1 MIKIDINNEM
11 IESAKSK
18 ARDLGKLNNSIT
30 KAKGNLAGFLGE
42 EGEKVTHI
50 IEYSN
55 IFNQAPTW
63 KLCRNEEEY
72 KIAMETGAFINP
84 FLLWTSIRPSI
95 TGERNDLCYVCEKP
109 FGKWKYGDR
118 AFCNVHIIP
127 LQLGLLI

>member
-1 MIKIDINNEM
+1 MTSISYKDIVDGV
-11 IESAKSK
+11 IEAG
-18 ARDLGKLNNSIT
+18 GK
-30 KAKGNLAGFLGE
+30 GE
-42 EGEKVTHI
+42 EGEKDITHI

-63 KLCRNEEEY
+63 KLCRSEEEY
-72 KIAMETGAFINP
+72 LNAMETGAFINP

-95 TGERNDLCYVCEKP
+95 TGSRTSKCCVCEKP

-127 LQLGLLI
+127 LQLGLLIESKGNIPFGENQ

>member
-1 MIKIDINNEM
+1 LTSLSNKGVVDEI
-11 IESAKSK
+11 IEAG
-18 ARDLGKLNNSIT
+18 GK
-30 KAKGNLAGFLGE
+30 
-42 EGEKVTHI
+42 GEKGENVTHI

-127 LQLGLLI
+127 LQLGLLIESKGNIPFYNDK

>member
-1 MIKIDINNEM
+1 MTWLSNKGVVDEI
-11 IESAKSK
+11 IEAG
-18 ARDLGKLNNSIT
+18 GK
-30 KAKGNLAGFLGE
+30 GE
-42 EGEKVTHI
+42 EGENVTHI

-127 LQLGLLI
+127 LQLGLLIESKGNIPFYNDK

>member
-1 MIKIDINNEM
+1 MTSLSNKGVVDEI
-11 IESAKSK
+11 IEAG
-18 ARDLGKLNNSIT
+18 GK
-30 KAKGNLAGFLGE
+30 GE

-127 LQLGLLI
+127 LQLGLLIESKGNIPFYNDK

>member
-1 MIKIDINNEM
+1 MTSLSNKGVVDEI
-11 IESAKSK
+11 IEAG
-18 ARDLGKLNNSIT
+18 GK
-30 KAKGNLAGFLGE
+30 GE

-55 IFNQAPTW
+55 IINQAPTW

-127 LQLGLLI
+127 LQLGLLIESKGNIPFYNDK

>member
-1 MIKIDINNEM
+1 MTSLSNKGVVDEI
-11 IESAKSK
+11 IEAG
-18 ARDLGKLNNSIT
+18 GK
-30 KAKGNLAGFLGE
+30 GE
-42 EGEKVTHI
+42 EGENVTHI

-118 AFCNVHIIP
+118 ACCNVHIIP
-127 LQLGLLI
+127 LQLGLLIESKGNIPFYNDK

>member
-1 MIKIDINNEM
+1 MTSLSNKGVVDEI
-11 IESAKSK
+11 IEAG
-18 ARDLGKLNNSIT
+18 GK
-30 KAKGNLAGFLGE
+30 GEAGDN
-42 EGEKVTHI
+42 VTHI

-127 LQLGLLI
+127 LQLGLLIESKGNIPFYNDK

>member
-1 MIKIDINNEM
+1 MTSLSNKGVVDEI
-11 IESAKSK
+11 IEAG
-18 ARDLGKLNNSIT
+18 GK
-30 KAKGNLAGFLGE
+30 GE

-72 KIAMETGAFINP
+72 RIAMKTGAFINP

-127 LQLGLLI
+127 LQLGLLIESKGNIPFYNDK

>member
-1 MIKIDINNEM
+1 MDEI
-11 IESAKSK
+11 IEAG
-18 ARDLGKLNNSIT
+18 GK
-30 KAKGNLAGFLGE
+30 GE
-42 EGEKVTHI
+42 EGENVTHI

-55 IFNQAPTW
+55 VFNQAPTW

-127 LQLGLLI
+127 LQLGLLIESKGNIPFYNDK

>member
-1 MIKIDINNEM
+1 MTSLSNKGVVDEI
-11 IESAKSK
+11 IEAG
-18 ARDLGKLNNSIT
+18 GK
-30 KAKGNLAGFLGE
+30 GE
-42 EGEKVTHI
+42 EGENVTHI

-127 LQLGLLI
+127 LQLGLLIESKGNIPFYNDK

>member
-1 MIKIDINNEM
+1 MTSLSNKGVVDEI
-11 IESAKSK
+11 IEAG
-18 ARDLGKLNNSIT
+18 GK
-30 KAKGNLAGFLGE
+30 
-42 EGEKVTHI
+42 GEKGENVTHI

-127 LQLGLLI
+127 LQLGLLIESKGNIPFYNDK

>member
-1 MIKIDINNEM
+1 MTSLSNKGVVDEI
-11 IESAKSK
+11 IEAG
-18 ARDLGKLNNSIT
+18 GK
-30 KAKGNLAGFLGE
+30 
-42 EGEKVTHI
+42 GEKGENVTHI

-95 TGERNDLCYVCEKP
+95 TGERNDLCFVCEKP

-127 LQLGLLI
+127 LQLGLLIESKGNIPFYNDK

>member
-1 MIKIDINNEM
+1 MTSLSNKGVVDEI
-11 IESAKSK
+11 IEAG
-18 ARDLGKLNNSIT
+18 GK
-30 KAKGNLAGFLGE
+30 
-42 EGEKVTHI
+42 GEKGENVTHI

-72 KIAMETGAFINP
+72 RIAMETGAFINP

-127 LQLGLLI
+127 LQLGLLIESKGNIPFYNDK

>member
-1 MIKIDINNEM
+1 MTSLSNNGVVDEI
-11 IESAKSK
+11 IEAG
-18 ARDLGKLNNSIT
+18 GK
-30 KAKGNLAGFLGE
+30 
-42 EGEKVTHI
+42 GEKGENVTHI

-72 KIAMETGAFINP
+72 RIAMETGAFINP

-127 LQLGLLI
+127 LQLGLLIESKGNIPFYNDK